1 MLRERTR
8 TGLLARYPHLHT
20 GGGLPGTSQAARDL
34 QDRAEHEL
42 GIITRL
48 GFSSYFLT
56 VAAVVD
62 LIEGMGIRVAAR
74 GSGASSL
81 VNHALRIS
89 HVDPMANGLI
99 MERFLSTDRSTLPD
113 IDIDV
118 ESARRHE
125 IYHAVVERF
134 GAERTTLMLSLIHIS
149 EPTRRS

>member
-74 GSGASSL
+74 GSGASSSSTTPC
-81 VNHALRIS
+81 AS
-89 HVDPMANGLI
+89 PM
-99 MERFLSTDRSTLPD
+99 STPW
-113 IDIDV
+113 
-118 ESARRHE
+118 
-125 IYHAVVERF
+125 
-134 GAERTTLMLSLIHIS
+134 
-149 EPTRRS
+149 PTA